1 MAKHESIALEDAP
14 IEFIQVTSINP
25 FLDECLIKVCYV
37 DDEKA
42 NRNRTIISKE
52 LGRSLA
58 GTLPGSPIVGH
69 YNEVEQD
76 FEEHNQIFEIKNGQ
90 IYMSE
95 NTRPYGFVPTDAKV
109 WFQKFID
116 DDEVEREY
124 LCTTGYL
131 WTGQY
136 PEAKRVIQF
145 GNNQSMK
152 LNSESV
158 KGTWTKSKNGS
169 EKFFIINEA
178 IIENLCILG
187 EDVEPCFEG
196 SQITSYSFNPQFTQS
211 FYSMMEEMQ
220 KMIKGGPM
228 PMFVSYAV
236 DIGDSLWCAIY
247 DYLWD
252 KGLGDKYCV
261 FGLYEEGEQKFAVLR
276 NRTSLELVRLNFSLT
291 EENGF
296 VPDDELQPVSISFDP
311 MFDQAAV
318 DAFETTFK
326 ASKEEA
332 KKSAEPEEKPG
343 ENYSEEKCP
352 ECGKPLSECTCDKG
366 KEEEEEEGKNKYSA
380 IEEELAAAK
389 ADVEALTAKYSA
401 LEDEKKG
408 LEKTV
413 QTLTEENA
421 SLKKDNESLTT
432 FKLEVEK
439 SQKQAMIDK
448 FTMLSDTD
456 KIDVIENIDKYS
468 LEDIEAKLSIICV
481 RNRVRFDDDSDN
493 KGEAGITTYSFSNNQ
508 ESTNTAPDWLKSVKN
523 VADELKI

>member
-1 MAKHESIALEDAP
+1 MAKHKSVALEDAP
-14 IEFIQVTSINP
+14 IEFVEVTSINP

-37 DDEKA
+37 DDENP
-42 NRNRTIISKE
+42 NRNRTLISKD

-69 YNEVEQD
+69 YNEVEGD

-116 DDEVEREY
+116 DDSVEREY

-136 PEAKRVIQF
+136 PEAKRVIES
-145 GNNQSMK
+145 GNNHSMK
-152 LNSESV
+152 LNNESV
-158 KGTWTKSKNGS
+158 QGTWAKKTNGS

-187 EDVEPCFEG
+187 EETEPCFEG

-220 KMIKGGPM
+220 KMIKGGPT

-236 DIGDSLWCAIY
+236 EIGDSLWCAIY
-247 DYLWD
+247 DYLYSKNLD
-252 KGLGDKYCV
+252 NKYCV
-261 FGLYEEGEQKFAVLR
+261 FGIYEEGEQKFVVFR
-276 NRTSLELVRLNFSLT
+276 DRTTMELARLDFSLT
-291 EENGF
+291 EESGF
-296 VPDDELQPVSISFDP
+296 APVGELQPVSISFDP
-311 MFDQAAV
+311 VFEQADI
-318 DAFETTFK
+318 DAFEVSYK
-326 ASKEEA
+326 ASKEEKVEEPA
-332 KKSAEPEEKPG
+332 AEEQPAEE
-343 ENYSEEKCP
+343 YAEEKCP
-352 ECGKPLSECTCDKG
+352 ECGKPLSECTCG
-366 KEEEEEEGKNKYSA
+366 KEEKEEKEEGKNEYSA
-380 IEEELAAAK
+380 IEEKLSAVKAEL
-389 ADVEALTAKYSA
+389 EALTTKYSA
-401 LEDEKKG
+401 LETEKNS
-408 LEKTV
+408 LEETV
-413 QTLTEENA
+413 KTLTEENA
-421 SLKKDNESLTT
+421 SLKETNQSLVN

-439 SQKQAMIDK
+439 AQKQAMIDK

-468 LEDIEAKLSIICV
+468 LDDIEAKLSIICV
-481 RNRVRFDDDSDN
+481 RNRVRFDDSDDN
-493 KGEAGITTYSFSNNQ
+493 TEEQGVNTYSFSSNQ